1 MSNYSSSRRGPRSQ
15 GGGRRRRPSSG
26 GPRKSARPTPSAPTK
41 APKVGF
47 FQKLLGLFGLGK
59 SKVSKKHTSKSGH
72 PENRTEGGRERHPSK
87 SRVSRKPERVEVT
100 SPRLYIGN
108 LSFDA
113 TESDL
118 FELFSGVGQVQ
129 NVELVANRETHRS
142 KGFGFIQ
149 MTTLDEAKRAVDELH
164 DKEYMG
170 RKLVVSGAKALPEMR
185 SERPAAPAPFSEPA
199 SEPETCCGGHGETH
213 CHGEAA
219 EHQVGH
225 EVAHEATHEGD
236 CCNHE
241 RAESSESCNLY

>member
-15 GGGRRRRPSSG
+15 GGRRRRPSSG
-26 GPRKSARPTPSAPTK
+26 GPRKSGRPAAPAPVK

-47 FQKLLGLFGLGK
+47 FQKLLGLIGL
-59 SKVSKKHTSKSGH
+59 SKNKASKKYVAKPGRPESRSGS
-72 PENRTEGGRERHPSK
+72 GKERYPSK
-87 SRVSRKPERVEVT
+87 PRVSRKPERVEVT

-142 KGFGFIQ
+142 KGFGFVQ
-149 MTTLDEAKRAVDELH
+149 MTTLQEAQRAVEELH

-185 SERPAAPAPFSEPA
+185 SERPAAPALAPAESSEEA
-199 SEPETCCGGHGETH
+199 HTSCCHGETH
-213 CHGEAA
+213 CHEEAA
-219 EHQVGH
+219 EQTSAHTGTH
-225 EVAHEATHEGD
+225 HAAHENH
-236 CCNHE
+236 CCQHDSN
-241 RAESSESCNLY
+241 ESTESCNLY

>member
-1 MSNYSSSRRGPRSQ
+1 MSSNYSSSRRGPRSSQGQ
-15 GGGRRRRPSSG
+15 GGRRRPSSSG
-26 GPRKSARPTPSAPTK
+26 SPRKSGGRPPSSAPVK

-47 FQKLLGLFGLGK
+47 FKKLLGFIGLGK
-59 SKVSKKHTSKSGH
+59 SKPVKKHVSKSDRSEVRPGSD
-72 PENRTEGGRERHPSK
+72 RERNPSK
-87 SRVSRKPERVEVT
+87 PRVSRKPERVEVT

-149 MTTLDEAKRAVDELH
+149 MTTLDEAKRAVEELH

-185 SERPAAPAPFSEPA
+185 AERSSAPAPA
-199 SEPETCCGGHGETH
+199 SEPETCCHGDAH
-213 CHGEAA
+213 CHEEAPEQNTTPEVTHTA
-219 EHQVGH
+219 TPEGH
-225 EVAHEATHEGD
+225 

-241 RAESSESCNLY
+241 SSEESCHV

>member
-1 MSNYSSSRRGPRSQ
+1 MSNYSSSRRSPRPQ
-15 GGGRRRRPSSG
+15 GGGRRRRPSSA
-26 GPRKSARPTPSAPTK
+26 GPRRSARPSPSAPAN

-47 FQKLLGLFGLGK
+47 FQKLLGLIGLGK
-59 SKVSKKHTSKSGH
+59 SKASKKHISKPAHS
-72 PENRTEGGRERHPSK
+72 ESRSESTKERFPSK
-87 SRVSRKPERVEVT
+87 PRASRKPERVDVT

-142 KGFGFIQ
+142 KGFGFVQ
-149 MTTLDEAKRAVDELH
+149 MTTLDEAKRAVNELH

-185 SERPAAPAPFSEPA
+185 PERPAAAAPAEPSE
-199 SEPETCCGGHGETH
+199 EPHTSCCHGDAHCHVETPEQRPSQEETH
-213 CHGEAA
+213 HTADQSHCCSHDSAA
-219 EHQVGH
+219 
-225 EVAHEATHEGD
+225 
-236 CCNHE
+236 
-241 RAESSESCNLY
+241 SSESCNLY

>member
-1 MSNYSSSRRGPRSQ
+1 MANYPSSRRSPRSQ
-15 GGGRRRRPSSG
+15 GGSRRRNSSSGSPKKSGSRSPSS
-26 GPRKSARPTPSAPTK
+26 APVK
-41 APKVGF
+41 PPKIGF
-47 FQKLLGLFGLGK
+47 FKKLLGIIGLGK
-59 SKVSKKHTSKSGH
+59 SPKKHTSKSDRSEVRS
-72 PENRTEGGRERHPSK
+72 PSDKARNPSK
-87 SRVSRKPERVEVT
+87 PRTSRKPERVEVT

-118 FELFSGVGQVQ
+118 FELFSGIGQVQ

-185 SERPAAPAPFSEPA
+185 SERSASPTSA
-199 SEPETCCGGHGETH
+199 SEKETCCSSHGDAH
-213 CHGEAA
+213 CQGDTTEQNAVP
-219 EHQVGH
+219 EK
-225 EVAHEATHEGD
+225 THEGHS
-236 CCNHE
+236 CCHHDST
-241 RAESSESCNLY
+241 ESNDACNLY

>member
-1 MSNYSSSRRGPRSQ
+1 MSSNYSSSSRRGPRSQ
-15 GGGRRRRPSSG
+15 GGGRRRNSPSGSPRKPGSRPPSSV
-26 GPRKSARPTPSAPTK
+26 PAK

-47 FQKLLGLFGLGK
+47 LKKLLGLIGLGK
-59 SKVSKKHTSKSGH
+59 SKGTKKHTLKSDRSEVRSGA
-72 PENRTEGGRERHPSK
+72 GRERTPSK
-87 SRVSRKPERVEVT
+87 PRVSRKPERVEVT

-118 FELFSGVGQVQ
+118 FELFSGIGQVQ

-149 MTTLDEAKRAVDELH
+149 MTTLDEAKRAVEELH

-185 SERPAAPAPFSEPA
+185 AERSATPAPAN
-199 SEPETCCGGHGETH
+199 EPETCCHGDTH
-213 CHGEAA
+213 CHEESA
-219 EHQVGH
+219 EQNATP
-225 EVAHEATHEGD
+225 EVTHEGH
-236 CCNHE
+236 CCHHDSTE
-241 RAESSESCNLY
+241 ESCSL

>member
-1 MSNYSSSRRGPRSQ
+1 MSSNYSSSRRGPRSQ
-15 GGGRRRRPSSG
+15 GGRRRRPASG
-26 GPRKSARPTPSAPTK
+26 APKKSGHSTPATPAK

-47 FQKLLGLFGLGK
+47 FKKLLGLIGLGK
-59 SKVSKKHTSKSGH
+59 SKPTKKHTPKSG
-72 PENRTEGGRERHPSK
+72 ENRSTASRERHPAK
-87 SRVSRKPERVEVT
+87 ARTSRKPERVEVT

-149 MTTLDEAKRAVDELH
+149 MTTLDEAKRAVEELH

-185 SERPAAPAPFSEPA
+185 SERSAAPAQEA
-199 SEPETCCGGHGETH
+199 ETCCSEENH
-213 CHGEAA
+213 CHA
-219 EHQVGH
+219 ETAEQNTATEKGH
-225 EVAHEATHEGD
+225 EGH
-236 CCNHE
+236 CCQHDSN
-241 RAESSESCNLY
+241 ESKESCSLY